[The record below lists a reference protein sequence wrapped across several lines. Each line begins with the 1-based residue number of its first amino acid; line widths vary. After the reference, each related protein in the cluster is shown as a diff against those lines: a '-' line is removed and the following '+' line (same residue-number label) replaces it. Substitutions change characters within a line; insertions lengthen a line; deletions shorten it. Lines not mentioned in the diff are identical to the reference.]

1 LWQYLYGGF
10 YESRNRFHVGG
21 AMTKK
26 DFVIAWLLASQAGGK
41 ATTRHTDALI
51 EQAEEL
57 WELME
62 KRYE

>member
-1 LWQYLYGGF
+1 
-10 YESRNRFHVGG
+10 
-21 AMTKK
+21 MTKK

-41 ATTRHTDALI
+41 ATSIHTGALI

>member
-1 LWQYLYGGF
+1 
-10 YESRNRFHVGG
+10 
-21 AMTKK
+21 MTKK

-41 ATTRHTDALI
+41 TTTRHTDALI

-62 KRYE
+62 RKYDTNNGVSDL